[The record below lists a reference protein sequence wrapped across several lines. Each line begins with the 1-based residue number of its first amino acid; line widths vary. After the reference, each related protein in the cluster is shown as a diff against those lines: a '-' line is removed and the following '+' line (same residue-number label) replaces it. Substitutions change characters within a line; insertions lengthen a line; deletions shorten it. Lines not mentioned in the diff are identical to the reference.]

1 MVLPAANGELGG
13 QSKLAKVFRH
23 FCLITRHLDKILYG
37 QLQELRTPIFSLD
50 YTFAKRGPGG
60 RSESSKVLEHFLF
73 YPSFSLVIQFFRWS
87 LVLHVG
93 LEVPSQDQLKWQA
106 QSCSTTRSVFISNLN
121 IVVLSGQSQELR
133 TTRVSVDYTVA
144 KEGPV
149 CQVPKHLQ

>member
-1 MVLPAANGELGG
+1 MPAANGEPGG

-50 YTFAKRGPGG
+50 YTFAKGGPGG
-60 RSESSKVLEHFLF
+60 QSKSTKVLEHFLF
-73 YPSFSLVIQFFRWS
+73 YPSFSFVIQFFRWS

-106 QSCSTTRSVFISNLN
+106 QLCSTTRSVFISNNGLN
-121 IVVLSGQSQELR
+121 IIVTKCYLDNHR
-133 TTRVSVDYTVA
+133 N
-144 KEGPV
+144 
-149 CQVPKHLQ
+149 